1 MGRTKS
7 RANGD
12 GDVFPRK
19 NKEGKITSYRGAY
32 VGPDGKRR
40 YVSGKTK
47 TEAREALATARADA
61 AGGVVLDAGKLTVGE
76 YLDRWLLDCLQ
87 PLVSS
92 SKMAH
97 STFIRYEGI
106 VENDISP
113 TLGRKKLRDLSRA
126 EVRALYSAKGK
137 ELSPRSVDYIHVTL
151 QKALTQAMR
160 DDLIPRNVAT
170 GERPRSSRNREEIKA
185 LSSEQ
190 AKALLSAA
198 RGTRNEALYVVAV
211 HTGLRQ
217 GELLG
222 LKWTDVDLEGRRLS
236 VRRSLKVTDH
246 GLDFGPPKN
255 KASRRSVPL
264 SKSAVAALR
273 AHRARQNEERLR
285 LGDLWQDHD
294 LVFPNRVGKP
304 MDHNNLYYREYKP
317 LLQRA
322 GLGDE
327 GFTFHSLRHTFATEL
342 FNQRRRPKIIQSL
355 LGHSSIVQT
364 MDTYSHL
371 LDDVDD
377 DEIGGLDEAFG

>member
-1 MGRTKS
+1 MLIPKSLYRRGTTMGKAKS

-19 NKEGKITSYRGAY
+19 NKAGKITSYRGAH

-47 TEAREALATARADA
+47 TEAREALAAARAEA
-61 AGGVVLDAGKLTVGE
+61 AGGVVLDAGKLTVAK
-76 YLDRWLLDCLQ
+76 YLERWLSDCLT
-87 PLVSS
+87 PLVKSG
-92 SKMAH
+92 KMEH
-97 STFIRYEGI
+97 STYVRYAGI
-106 VENDISP
+106 VNNHISP
-113 TLGRKKLRDLSRA
+113 TIGLKKLRDLSRA

-151 QKALTQAMR
+151 QKALSQAMR

-198 RGTRNEALYVVAV
+198 RDTRNEALYVVAV

-222 LKWTDVDLEGRRLS
+222 LQWTDVDLDAGKLC
-236 VRRSLKVTDH
+236 VRRSLKVTED

-255 KASRRSVPL
+255 KASRRPL
-264 SKSAVAALR
+264 MYLRWLSQTRAAP
-273 AHRARQNEERLR
+273 
-285 LGDLWQDHD
+285 G
-294 LVFPNRVGKP
+294 
-304 MDHNNLYYREYKP
+304 
-317 LLQRA
+317 
-322 GLGDE
+322 
-327 GFTFHSLRHTFATEL
+327 SLREEAAVRSGSPGR
-342 FNQRRRPKIIQSL
+342 NRSPSP
-355 LGHSSIVQT
+355 SAIVPAPRSQ
-364 MDTYSHL
+364 L
-371 LDDVDD
+371 PRL
-377 DEIGGLDEAFG
+377 